1 MPPNKGSESSE
12 VAIEDDAADL
22 DKFDEA
28 LMNYDLSD
36 ETLEAAPALTAGMQ

>member
-1 MPPNKGSESSE
+1 M
-12 VAIEDDAADL
+12 EDDAADL

-36 ETLEAAPALTAGMQ
+36 QTLEKRPR

>member
-1 MPPNKGSESSE
+1 M
-12 VAIEDDAADL
+12 EDDAADL

-36 ETLEAAPALTAGMQ
+36 QTLEAAPALTAGMQ